1 MSNIRPPKNKRFV
14 VSIPEH
20 AVFMAL
26 SHELYSKHGIGP
38 KDAIRILALEYAYN
52 PDARPSLD
60 HVLENRL
67 DERQYMGNFE
77 LETSEPERV
86 EVKYIPPDDTSRTLD
101 QLTLDPTMD
110 VGSMTS
116 LEKRINDIWE

>member
-1 MSNIRPPKNKRFV
+1 M

-20 AVFMAL
+20 VVFMAL

-77 LETSEPERV
+77 PETSEPEKV
-86 EVKYIPPDDTSRTLD
+86 AVKYIPPHDTSRTLD
-101 QLTLDPTMD
+101 QLTLNTTKDIE
-110 VGSMTS
+110 SMTP
-116 LEKRINDIWE
+116 LEKRINDIWDI